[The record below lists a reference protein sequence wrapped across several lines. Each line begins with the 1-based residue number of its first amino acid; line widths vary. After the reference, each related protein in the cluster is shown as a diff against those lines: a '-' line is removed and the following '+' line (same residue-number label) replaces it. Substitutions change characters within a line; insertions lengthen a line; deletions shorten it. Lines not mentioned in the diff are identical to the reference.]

1 MKIKME
7 KTEDRRVRKT
17 KKAMS
22 AALAA
27 LLQKKPLKSITVRE
41 ISELA
46 DINRGTFY
54 LHYSDVFD
62 MVEKLQNDIF
72 EKFNKIISEYEPKKN
87 IDTLFP
93 VLVKTFELLAENAEL
108 AKCLIGK
115 NGDAAF
121 VDKLKNVLKE
131 KCFSE
136 VNKILKT
143 DDEAKFS
150 YFFQFIVSGC
160 IGIFSTWLN
169 NGMPESPSEMARL
182 TEDFIV
188 KGIYV
193 LETDSK

>member
-93 VLVKTFELLAENAEL
+93 VLVKTFELLAL
-108 AKCLIGK
+108 SAKT
-115 NGDAAF
+115 
-121 VDKLKNVLKE
+121 V
-131 KCFSE
+131 
-136 VNKILKT
+136 
-143 DDEAKFS
+143 
-150 YFFQFIVSGC
+150 
-160 IGIFSTWLN
+160 
-169 NGMPESPSEMARL
+169 MPRL
-182 TEDFIV
+182 WT
-188 KGIYV
+188 
-193 LETDSK
+193 S